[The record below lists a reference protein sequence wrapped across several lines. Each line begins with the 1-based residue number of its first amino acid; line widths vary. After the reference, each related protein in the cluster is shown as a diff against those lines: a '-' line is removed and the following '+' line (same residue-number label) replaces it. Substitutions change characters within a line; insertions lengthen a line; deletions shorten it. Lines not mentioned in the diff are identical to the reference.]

1 MVPFFSDANHM
12 TFNGKSNSSFG
23 ILLDFC
29 YSNQAVKNSPAVSN
43 TYNLNIYALKKFKI
57 PALRNMHCY

>member
-23 ILLDFC
+23 MIAFCWIFAIQIKLLRIH
-29 YSNQAVKNSPAVSN
+29 
-43 TYNLNIYALKKFKI
+43 LL
-57 PALRNMHCY
+57 